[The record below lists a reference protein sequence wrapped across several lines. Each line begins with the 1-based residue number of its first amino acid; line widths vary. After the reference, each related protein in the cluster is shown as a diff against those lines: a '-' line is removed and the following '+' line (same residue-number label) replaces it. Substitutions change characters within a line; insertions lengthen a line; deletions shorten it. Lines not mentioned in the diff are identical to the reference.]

1 MALQKQS
8 LLPKEYQQVEWIK
21 TGSGSNAVDTYVLTG
36 IANANIADV
45 VVQYKVLSTYI
56 NMNQPMIITSYAYG
70 SKGPA
75 APWAAIGG
83 RTSSGDVLITPR
95 HTAPWND
102 ISDTFTIS
110 YPTGAPN
117 YLRIGG
123 WSDVVWTAEGAYYF
137 VTVIGT
143 NDMEI
148 AKFIPCYRKS
158 DNIAGFYDIIR
169 NGFYSSNGKVAFIAG
184 PNV

>member
-1 MALQKQS
+1 MQKQS
-8 LLPKEYQQVEWIK
+8 LLPKEYQQVEWVK
-21 TGSGSNAVDTYVLTG
+21 TGPLINAFSSYVLTG

-45 VVQYKVLSTYI
+45 VVKYKVLSTTDAS
-56 NMNQPMIITSYAYG
+56 NPPMIVASYASG
-70 SKGPA
+70 GNTPV
-75 APWAAIGG
+75 APWATIGG
-83 RTSSGDVLITPR
+83 NSSPASVLITPTY
-95 HTAPWND
+95 TAPWDD

-123 WSDVVWTAEGAYYF
+123 WSDRAWTAEGAYYF

-143 NDMEI
+143 DDTEI
-148 AKFIPCYRKS
+148 AKFIPCYRKTG
-158 DNIAGFYDIIR
+158 NAAGFYDIIR
-169 NGFYSSNGKVAFIAG
+169 NGFYPSDGTGAFIAG